1 MKKPRQASENVCSLR
16 AWSATEASFSSNY
29 RSKIMAT
36 TTPVKEEKK
45 QTTALAPRRENPL
58 FSLQEEMNRLF
69 EDFTRGFHKPLWLE
83 PVSDFNAKVDMKDNE
98 KNVEVTAEL
107 PGVEL
112 KDIEVRLEDNSLVIK
127 GEKRSE
133 KEEKDKNYYRMER
146 SYGSFYRVLPMPCA
160 IDKDSVDA
168 SYKDGVLK
176 VSLTKSKEAL
186 SNGKKIQIKAG

>member
-1 MKKPRQASENVCSLR
+1 M
-16 AWSATEASFSSNY
+16 
-29 RSKIMAT
+29 T
-36 TTPVKEEKK
+36 TSTPLKEEKK
-45 QTTALAPRRENPL
+45 QTTTLAPRRENPL
-58 FSLQEEMNRLF
+58 YSLQEEMNRLF

-83 PVSDFNAKVDMKDNE
+83 PVSDFNAKVDMKDSE

-112 KDIEVRLEDNSLVIK
+112 KDIEVYLEDKSLVIK

-133 KEEKDKNYYRMER
+133 KEEKDKNFYRMER

-160 IDKDSVDA
+160 IEKDAIDA

-176 VSLTKSKEAL
+176 ITLTKSKEAE

>member
-1 MKKPRQASENVCSLR
+1 M
-16 AWSATEASFSSNY
+16 
-29 RSKIMAT
+29 T
-36 TTPVKEEKK
+36 TSTPVKEEKK
-45 QTTALAPRRENPL
+45 QTTAVAHRRDNPL
-58 FSLQEEMNRLF
+58 YTLQEEMNKLF

-83 PVSDFNAKVDMKDNE
+83 AVSDFNAKVDIKDNE

-112 KDIEVRLEDNSLVIK
+112 KDIEVFVEDKSLIIK

-133 KEEKDKNYYRMER
+133 KEEKDKSFYRMER
-146 SYGSFYRVLPMPCA
+146 SYGSFYRELPMPCA
-160 IDKDSVDA
+160 IDKEAIEA

-176 VSLTKSKEAL
+176 VTLAKSGETA

>member
-1 MKKPRQASENVCSLR
+1 
-16 AWSATEASFSSNY
+16 
-29 RSKIMAT
+29 MAT

-58 FSLQEEMNRLF
+58 FSLQEEMNRMF